1 MIAGV
6 LSSHSILLEN
16 APLITFFTFSPPQAL
31 EQPDH
36 FHAGGARKK
45 RSLVRCK
52 SVKSCARPYPPCEA
66 QPRRVALMLRLA
78 AAEQSAC
85 LPWHATAKA
94 SLQNHFDGEMKLEML
109 ARHRLLNK
117 QVHVPAV
124 TAAHLNAAAVSNT
137 AIAPSSSL
145 LPPLSSRRSAGARR
159 VATAARAAAA
169 VALSPTQCHFC
180 RRGSAALPPGIRTRV
195 RSENCLCVLRAHS
208 SLAQAKFSFPVADCQ
223 SRAFGSF

>member
-1 MIAGV
+1 M
-6 LSSHSILLEN
+6 
-16 APLITFFTFSPPQAL
+16 
-31 EQPDH
+31 
-36 FHAGGARKK
+36 
-45 RSLVRCK
+45 
-52 SVKSCARPYPPCEA
+52 
-66 QPRRVALMLRLA
+66 
-78 AAEQSAC
+78 
-85 LPWHATAKA
+85 PWHATANKA
-94 SLQNHFDGEMKLEML
+94 SLQNHLDGEMKLEML

-124 TAAHLNAAAVSNT
+124 TVAHLNAAAVSNT
-137 AIAPSSSL
+137 AITPSSSL
-145 LPPLSSRRSAGARR
+145 LPMLSRRRSAGARR

-223 SRAFGSF
+223 SRALGHFKPAGAIHITRASENPDIVRQK

>member
-1 MIAGV
+1 
-6 LSSHSILLEN
+6 
-16 APLITFFTFSPPQAL
+16 
-31 EQPDH
+31 
-36 FHAGGARKK
+36 
-45 RSLVRCK
+45 
-52 SVKSCARPYPPCEA
+52 
-66 QPRRVALMLRLA
+66 
-78 AAEQSAC
+78 
-85 LPWHATAKA
+85 
-94 SLQNHFDGEMKLEML
+94 ML

-169 VALSPTQCHFC
+169 AAGALSPTQCHFC

-195 RSENCLCVLRAHS
+195 RSENCLCDVCS
-208 SLAQAKFSFPVADCQ
+208 SIHL
-223 SRAFGSF
+223 SRS

>member
-1 MIAGV
+1 MPAPGNV
-6 LSSHSILLEN
+6 LS
-16 APLITFFTFSPPQAL
+16 PRY
-31 EQPDH
+31 
-36 FHAGGARKK
+36 ARGMP
-45 RSLVRCK
+45 RTHP
-52 SVKSCARPYPPCEA
+52 ARPGPLP
-66 QPRRVALMLRLA
+66 VAKHARTHTPMCA
-78 AAEQSAC
+78 HDVHHAC
-85 LPWHATAKA
+85 T
-94 SLQNHFDGEMKLEML
+94 
-109 ARHRLLNK
+109 
-117 QVHVPAV
+117 PAV
-124 TAAHLNAAAVSNT
+124 TVAHLNAAAVSNT

>member
-1 MIAGV
+1 M
-6 LSSHSILLEN
+6 
-16 APLITFFTFSPPQAL
+16 
-31 EQPDH
+31 
-36 FHAGGARKK
+36 
-45 RSLVRCK
+45 
-52 SVKSCARPYPPCEA
+52 
-66 QPRRVALMLRLA
+66 
-78 AAEQSAC
+78 
-85 LPWHATAKA
+85 PWHATAKA
-94 SLQNHFDGEMKLEML
+94 SLQNHLDGEMKLEML

-124 TAAHLNAAAVSNT
+124 TVAHLNAAAVSNT

-195 RSENCLCVLRAHS
+195 RSENCLCVFYERIHLSRKLNSVFQSLTASPAPSGHFKPAGAIHTTRAS
-208 SLAQAKFSFPVADCQ
+208 ENPDIVRQK
-223 SRAFGSF
+223 

>member
-1 MIAGV
+1 M
-6 LSSHSILLEN
+6 
-16 APLITFFTFSPPQAL
+16 
-31 EQPDH
+31 
-36 FHAGGARKK
+36 
-45 RSLVRCK
+45 
-52 SVKSCARPYPPCEA
+52 
-66 QPRRVALMLRLA
+66 
-78 AAEQSAC
+78 
-85 LPWHATAKA
+85 PWHLACRRKGIPD
-94 SLQNHFDGEMKLEML
+94 QNRFDGAGETGDAGA
-109 ARHRLLNK
+109 ARLNK

-124 TAAHLNAAAVSNT
+124 TVAHLNAAAVSNT

>member
-1 MIAGV
+1 MR
-6 LSSHSILLEN
+6 
-16 APLITFFTFSPPQAL
+16 
-31 EQPDH
+31 
-36 FHAGGARKK
+36 GGARKK
-45 RSLVRCK
+45 RSLGRCK
-52 SVKSCARPYPPCEA
+52 SVKGCARPYPPCEA

-85 LPWHATAKA
+85 LGMPPQRHPCKTT
-94 SLQNHFDGEMKLEML
+94 LTEQMKLEML

-124 TAAHLNAAAVSNT
+124 TVAHLNAAAVSNT

-169 VALSPTQCHFC
+169 AAVALSPTQCHFC

-195 RSENCLCVLRAHS
+195 RSENYLCVLRA
-208 SLAQAKFSFPVADCQ
+208 FI
-223 SRAFGSF
+223 SRAS